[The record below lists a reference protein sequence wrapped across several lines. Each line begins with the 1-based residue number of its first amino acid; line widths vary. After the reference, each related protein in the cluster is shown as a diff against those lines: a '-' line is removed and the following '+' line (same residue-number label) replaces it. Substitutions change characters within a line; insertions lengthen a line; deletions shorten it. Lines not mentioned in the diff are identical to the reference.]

1 MPKQAA
7 APDRSVPRTR
17 VRSGDSSIDRRGR
30 LRDAPPFLSYGFR
43 PFFLFGSGYAALAV
57 PLWLWTYFRGSGPAG
72 PLSGLAWH
80 AHEMLF
86 GYLGAVM
93 AGFVLTAVPNWTGRL
108 PISGLPLAA
117 MAGLWCVGRLALL
130 AHPEPLSAAF
140 LDLLF
145 PIMLAAA
152 VWREILV
159 GRNFGNLPIALLI
172 TLFASANGLDHAG
185 ALVPALGGYG
195 IRLGL
200 AVAALMIAIVG
211 GRVTPSFT
219 RNWMSRAGL
228 APLPAAMDRLDKT
241 ALMLTAGGL
250 AGWVA
255 SPHAF
260 VVGTVLASAGVLLLV
275 RLFRWRGYR
284 TLGEPIVLVLH
295 LGYLWLAVAL
305 LLLGLGALLPSI
317 IPTSSAIHALT
328 AGAVGTMTL
337 AVMTRAS
344 LGHTGRAI
352 ASDRQ
357 TNTIYVLVTLGALFR
372 VAAPLV
378 ASAYIPLVVAG
389 GLLWSV
395 AFGLFVIAYGPM
407 LVSKRVG
414 R

>member
-1 MPKQAA
+1 M
-7 APDRSVPRTR
+7 R
-17 VRSGDSSIDRRGR
+17 VNLGDPSIDRRGR

-43 PFFLFGSGYAALAV
+43 PFFLFGSTYAALAV
-57 PLWLWTYFRGSGPAG
+57 PLWLWTYFGGSGPAG
-72 PLSGLAWH
+72 ALTGPAWH

-108 PISGLPLAA
+108 PISGPSLAV

-130 AHPEPLSAAF
+130 AHPEPFSTAF

-172 TLFASANGLDHAG
+172 TLFAFANGLDHAG

-195 IRLGL
+195 IRLAL

-219 RNWMSRAGL
+219 RNWMGRAGL
-228 APLPAAMDRLDKT
+228 APLPAAMDRLDQS

-250 AGWVA
+250 VGWVVL
-255 SPHAF
+255 PNAF
-260 VVGTVLASAGVLLLV
+260 VVGAVLAVAGVLLLI

-305 LLLGLGALLPSI
+305 LLLGLSILLPASV
-317 IPTSSAIHALT
+317 PASSAIHALT

-337 AVMTRAS
+337 AVMTRAT
-344 LGHTGRAI
+344 LGHTGRTI
-352 ASDRQ
+352 ASNGL
-357 TNTIYVLVTLGALFR
+357 TKTIYALVTLGALLR
-372 VAAPLV
+372 VAAPFL
-378 ASAYIPLVVAG
+378 ASAYTPLLLAG
-389 GLLWSV
+389 GLLWSA
-395 AFGLFVIAYGPM
+395 AFALFVVLYGPM

-414 R
+414 A